1 MNENT
6 FSVGEKVKIIDLNT
20 VAEVASISEDGTQF
34 TVKYNDAG
42 GQEQTEVV
50 TADKLAPVEGGEAA
64 ATEEEGTDES
74 ASDEAAEAAKEET
87 EEGEGDE

>member
-6 FSVGEKVKIIDLNT
+6 FNVGDKVKIIDLNT
-20 VAEVASISEDGTQF
+20 IAEVASISEDGTQF

-50 TADKLAPVEGGEAA
+50 TADKLASVEASEEAA
-64 ATEEEGTDES
+64 SEPENPAENEASQEPEGEEEGE
-74 ASDEAAEAAKEET
+74 
-87 EEGEGDE
+87 